1 MQVGGDFETR
11 QFGICCG
18 ITIEPGHEHRR
29 HTTARKLRLRP
40 PRMTQANPKPAV
52 DVELLL
58 CHLPYGV
65 VVVRAEKK
73 KANCRTTVCSE
84 MCQKLQNIA
93 EIMILSTW
101 YSLPCS
107 SAIMHGT
114 RYTCPSS
121 CCTGICNLKGSS
133 HSPRAE
139 EFQLY
144 GRFS

>member
-73 KANCRTTVCSE
+73 KQTAGQQCAAKCAKNY
-84 MCQKLQNIA
+84 K
-93 EIMILSTW
+93 IL
-101 YSLPCS
+101 L
-107 SAIMHGT
+107 
-114 RYTCPSS
+114 R
-121 CCTGICNLKGSS
+121 L
-133 HSPRAE
+133 
-139 EFQLY
+139 
-144 GRFS
+144 